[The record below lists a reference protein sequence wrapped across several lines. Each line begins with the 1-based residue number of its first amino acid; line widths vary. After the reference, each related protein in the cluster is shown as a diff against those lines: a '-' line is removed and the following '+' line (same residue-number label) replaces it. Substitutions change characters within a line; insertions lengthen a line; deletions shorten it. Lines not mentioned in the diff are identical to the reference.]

1 MKEAGTEEPELRG
14 ELIRPEGLRNV
25 SNQQWPFSPM
35 MVAIIFKHVLWAD
48 TLLNAAHTVPSIIL
62 IWMGITIIPLYHM
75 DKQRLGFSNL
85 PGNTEGKH
93 FRTMTGRQLSLIT
106 KPVPSVYTQLH
117 WLAKVFSTAG
127 GKSFSPKPFRKMGPW
142 RVHREASWCC
152 KKLDWA
158 SAITAPYRGASTSD
172 NKAGPKLVLRKTAMK
187 TAFIHSQIHSSFV
200 EHSLCD
206 THFSWNLTSS

>member
-1 MKEAGTEEPELRG
+1 
-14 ELIRPEGLRNV
+14 
-25 SNQQWPFSPM
+25 
-35 MVAIIFKHVLWAD
+35 
-48 TLLNAAHTVPSIIL
+48 
-62 IWMGITIIPLYHM
+62 M

-93 FRTMTGRQLSLIT
+93 FRTMTGRQLSIIT

-142 RVHREASWCC
+142 RVHRQASWCC
-152 KKLDWA
+152 KKLDCA
-158 SAITAPYRGASTSD
+158 SAITAPYRGASTCD

-187 TAFIHSQIHSSFV
+187 TAFIHSFTNPLIICWAFTLWHTRSLESDFILTTDLPLGILQGIRSLHSGKGRGSISR
-200 EHSLCD
+200 HRDGGPLG
-206 THFSWNLTSS
+206 